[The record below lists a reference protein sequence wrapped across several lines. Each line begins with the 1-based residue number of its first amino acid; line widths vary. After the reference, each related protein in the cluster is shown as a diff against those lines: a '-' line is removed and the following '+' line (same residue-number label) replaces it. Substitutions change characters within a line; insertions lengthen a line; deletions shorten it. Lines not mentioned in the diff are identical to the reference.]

1 MAWKENE
8 YGREQLVGNVDLPLV
23 AQPTIRGSI
32 RRNDPDGSSST
43 PYYPGLSGLTLLLS
57 VDTTPYSITFSSND
71 YQTAITTINTIAG
84 ADVLATDTDGVIT
97 ITALHS
103 GSQHFMTITGGT
115 SLTVLGFE
123 QSPVPGS
130 SSYAGELATAP
141 LGGSQANREGT
152 ALHTHG
158 ENYISSVINRA
169 IYGSLLKIERYL
181 KDYEKDLS
189 VVVTL
194 PVTVSTHPIA
204 GKSVFYLTDDA
215 VNHRLCQG
223 HDLFGIGVTNPTA
236 LQIDP
241 IASIQ
246 DANNSDMFI
255 TGSMGAGPVGLGTPG
270 DKIRIGGIFYGT
282 SSTPLSNGS
291 SFAAWGTPDGK
302 SIFGTSVP
310 QLTKTSATI
319 TSIRGNVLVA
329 TGALFLTNKV
339 KPGDIFQIT
348 GATNVVPFAHN
359 GEFVVEAVFDENTI
373 SVRGMGDSEDFV
385 YGTNQFK
392 PTKLNAA
399 GGGGYGTITV
409 PVGNYIPATSLVFEL
424 TENVTPGS
432 YNARLLVGRR
442 LRDLQTDSITRDIKG
457 DEQIVAH
464 ALWDHINRTA
474 HAHPATAID
483 YAGGPNWLDG
493 TTNPAANVD
502 ATFDSIIN
510 DLIAQTAAHSGGHK
524 IGAALTNSVTFPS
537 LVYLSLAAGT
547 VKSQID
553 TLLVDQDNHLQG
565 LHLTGNR
572 HPAGDV
578 DYGGGPSSPVSVL
591 SSLPPQTVEAI
602 IDSLI
607 NILGN
612 RATGA
617 GFLNYP
623 NIWSVIQ
630 HLSNTHDSTPAFISS
645 DVPSASSFK
654 PMFAFPV
661 YVDGSFNTVYL
672 RLLAGSNGEFVA
684 TINANWVFPN
694 WQSDSHTNTSSIL
707 RAGPTALILQKES
720 ATSSPWSDSAW
731 SNTGFEFDFTSSSLI
746 GGIAYALKLGTALL
760 GSSSN
765 ATIPRLSLQRAFN
778 GTAVRTLLIDFP
790 DPSGTGQHVRVFRS
804 DADTEALEITYNAN
818 WSNGFGGFW
827 FADVI
832 DSSTSASLLTISR
845 HFLTVSRRVD
855 TTAVDWFDTN
865 GSTGWADGR
874 PAFQLNWSS
883 DDDAYNT
890 FYANALTAKNM
901 KKAWVLVHA
910 SFAGV
915 SLLDGFNVSSVSL
928 NTSTGILTVNLAC
941 TLASTTY
948 GVGLSLN
955 DVFDWG
961 SDTGS
966 NTVLAAVPTTVNG
979 SKTTTSFQVQLV
991 STTTGLNATMAS
1003 PFLGSIMIEVMGV
1016 QST

>member
-32 RRNDPDGSSST
+32 RRNDPDNTSAT
-43 PYYPGLSGLTLLLS
+43 PYYPGLSGLTLLFS
-57 VDTTPYSITFSSND
+57 VDSTPYTITFTSND
-71 YQTAITTINTIAG
+71 YQTAINTINTTAG
-84 ADVLATDTDGVIT
+84 SDVLATDTDGVIT

-115 SLTVLGFE
+115 SLAVLGFE
-123 QSPVPGS
+123 QAPVPGS

-169 IYGSLLKIERYL
+169 IYGSLLKVERYL
-181 KDYEKDLS
+181 KDYEKDLA

-194 PVTVSTHPIA
+194 PVTVSTHPIS

-223 HDLFGIGVTNPTA
+223 HDLFGINVTNPTA

-255 TGSMGAGPVGLGTPG
+255 TGPMGAGPTGLGTPG

-282 SSTPLSNGS
+282 SGTPLTNGS

-339 KPGDIFQIT
+339 KAGDVFQIT

-385 YGTNQFK
+385 FGTNQFK

-409 PVGNYIPATSLVFEL
+409 PVGNFIPATSLVFQL

-442 LRDLQTDSITRDIKG
+442 LRDLQTDSLTRDIKG

-502 ATFDSIIN
+502 ATLDSIIN
-510 DLIAQTAAHSGGHK
+510 DLIAQTASHSGGHK
-524 IGAALTNSVTFPS
+524 IGASLTNNVTFPS

-553 TLLVDQDNHLQG
+553 ALLVDQDNHLQG
-565 LHLTGNR
+565 LHVTGNR

-578 DYGGGPSSPVSVL
+578 DYGGGPISPVAVL
-591 SSLPPQTVEAI
+591 NSLPPQTVESV

-612 RATGA
+612 RTTGA
-617 GFLNYP
+617 GFLNFP
-623 NIWSVIQ
+623 NVWSAIQ
-630 HLSNTHDSTPAFISS
+630 HLSNTHDSTPAFQSS
-645 DVPSASSFK
+645 DIPSTSSFK
-654 PMFAFPV
+654 PIFAFPV
-661 YVDGSFNTVYL
+661 YVDGSANTVYL
-672 RLLAGSNGEFVA
+672 RVFAGSLGEFVA

-694 WQSDSHTNTSSIL
+694 WQSDSHTNTAGIL
-707 RAGPTALILQKES
+707 RFGPTALILEQEG
-720 ATSSPWSDSAW
+720 ATASPWSDSAW
-731 SNTGFEFDFTSSSLI
+731 TTKGFEFDFTNSTLV
-746 GGIAYALKLGTALL
+746 GGVAGALKLGTALL
-760 GSSSN
+760 GSSTN
-765 ATIPRLSLQRAFN
+765 AALPRVIAQRASN
-778 GTAVRTLLIDFP
+778 GTSPRTLIFDFP
-790 DPSGTGQHVRVFRS
+790 DPVGTGQHVRVYRS
-804 DADTEALEITYNAN
+804 DADTEALEITYNAL
-818 WSNGFGGFW
+818 WTNGFGGLW
-827 FADVI
+827 LADVI
-832 DSSTSASLLTISR
+832 DSSTSASLITISR
-845 HFLTVSRRVD
+845 HSLAVSRRVD
-855 TTAVDWFDTN
+855 TNAVDWFDTN

-874 PAFQLNWSS
+874 PSFQINWSTWNDS
-883 DDDAYNT
+883 ATTPYI
-890 FYANALTAKNM
+890 NALTSKNT

-915 SLLDGFNVSSVSL
+915 SPLDGFNVSSVSL

-961 SDTGS
+961 QDTGS

-979 SKTTTSFQVQLV
+979 SKTQTSFQVQLV

-1003 PFLGSIMIEVMGV
+1003 PFLGSIMIEVMGA
-1016 QST
+1016 QAA